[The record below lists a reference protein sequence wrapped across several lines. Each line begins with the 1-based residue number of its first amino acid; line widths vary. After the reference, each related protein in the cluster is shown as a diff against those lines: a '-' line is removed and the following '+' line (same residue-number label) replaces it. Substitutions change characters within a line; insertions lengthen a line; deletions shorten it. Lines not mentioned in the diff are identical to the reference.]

1 MKTSLIAAA
10 AGGTL
15 IIAAGLAAPA
25 MAQDTTVS
33 GRVYYDVTNI
43 DQTSNGSKTALA
55 SPNPNGT
62 AFDIKRFYIGIDHKF
77 NDTYSANLTTDFQ
90 YNATLGSTELF
101 IKKAYLQG
109 KYSDAFTVRLG
120 SADMPWIPYVEDLY
134 GYRYLE
140 KTITDGFGQA
150 TSADWGV
157 HVLGKLG
164 DIVSYQVSAVN
175 GEGYKTAPGTGS
187 APRTNAID
195 FEGRISAQYEGFNL
209 AIGGYDGKLGKDV
222 VGGAAVHNTAT
233 RVDALAAYVKGP
245 IRVGV
250 EYFKSNNYNVTLDGS
265 SVSYITSTFEGS
277 GSGVS
282 TFASYKFSDTLGV
295 FARYDHG
302 KFVDN
307 NPALVVAGPPAFT
320 LQRPEQ
326 DYYTVG
332 ATYSPYKNVD
342 FSLAYKDTRV
352 KDGSIGG
359 ADTTV
364 GAPNGVNGEGK
375 RQEVGLWGQFRW

>member
-1 MKTSLIAAA
+1 MKTSLFAAA

-15 IIAAGLAAPA
+15 LLAAGFAAPA

-43 DQTSNGSKTALA
+43 DQTTNGSKTALA

-62 AFDIKRFYIGIDHKF
+62 AFDIKRFYIGIDHRF
-77 NDTYSANLTTDFQ
+77 NDVYSANLTTDAQ
-90 YNATLGSTELF
+90 YNSTLGATELF
-101 IKKAYLQG
+101 IKKAYIQG

-120 SADMPWIPYVEDLY
+120 SADMPWVPYVEDLY

-195 FEGRISAQYEGFNL
+195 FEGRVSAQYEGFNVG
-209 AIGGYDGKLGKDV
+209 IGGYDGKLGKDV

-233 RVDALAAYVKGP
+233 RWDALAAYVKGP

-250 EYFKSNNYNVTLDGS
+250 EYFQSNNYNVTLDGS
-265 SVSYITSTFEGS
+265 SVTYITSTFEGS
-277 GSGVS
+277 GNGVS
-282 TFASYKFSDTLGV
+282 VFGSYKFSDTIGV

-302 KFVDN
+302 KFTDK
-307 NPALVVAGPPAFT
+307 NPALLVAGPPAFS
-320 LQRPEQ
+320 LQTPEE

-342 FSLAYKDTRV
+342 FSLANKDTRV
-352 KDGSIGG
+352 KGGSIGAVDG
-359 ADTTV
+359 TV
-364 GAPNGVNGEGK
+364 GAPTGLNGEGK